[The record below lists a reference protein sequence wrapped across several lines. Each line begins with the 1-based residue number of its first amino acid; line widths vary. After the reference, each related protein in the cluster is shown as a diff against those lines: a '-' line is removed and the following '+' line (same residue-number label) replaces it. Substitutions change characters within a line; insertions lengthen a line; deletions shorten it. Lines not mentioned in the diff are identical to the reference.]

1 MEREEV
7 WVEPITITVW
17 LISCAKWSVEHQIH
31 EIQKGNNERVR
42 NIQRDEVKT
51 KNTSQKQEKIN

>member
-7 WVEPITITVW
+7 WVEPVTITVW
-17 LISCAKWSVEHQIH
+17 LISCAKWSVERQIH

-51 KNTSQKQEKIN
+51 KKRVSKTGKD